1 MKLRDGAWPVFGW
14 TDDMR
19 PVLARAR
26 DEGRTVAL
34 ATIVA
39 LEGSA
44 PRLPG
49 TQMVFDGA
57 SASGHFSGGC
67 IEADVANHAA
77 QVVRTG
83 EPALLRYGR
92 NSPWIDIRLTCGS
105 GMEIL
110 VERIAHDDPGI
121 ARLLD
126 LSAKRSPA
134 IYNSDGRHRTI
145 DAHADAPCL
154 SFAREPLRL
163 ALSHV
168 PPWRLI
174 VVGGDPTALAIAQL
188 ATQAGLATTLLC
200 PGGPQSPPPIG
211 CVDYCSGD
219 PLAALKD
226 IAPDSWTAVA
236 LALHEP
242 DIEHRL
248 LIAAL
253 RTDAGYVG
261 GLGAAARL
269 AGRRKR
275 LEQAGLSPSDLAR
288 MHAPMGL
295 ARCGKAPWEVAVS
308 VIAEVLET
316 REAAQARAFRSV
328 ETARDTMC
336 R

>member
-1 MKLRDGAWPVFGW
+1 MNLRDGAWPVFGW

-26 DEGRTVAL
+26 DQGRTVAL

-110 VERIAHDDPGI
+110 VERIAPDDSGI

-134 IYNSDGRHRTI
+134 IYTSDGRHRTV
-145 DAHADAPCL
+145 D
-154 SFAREPLRL
+154 SFAGEPYL
-163 ALSHV
+163 AFAHSSLSLTLTHA

-174 VVGGDPTALAIAQL
+174 VVGRDPTALAIAQL
-188 ATQAGLATTLLC
+188 AIHAGLATTLLC
-200 PGGPQSPPPIG
+200 PGGPQAPPPISG
-211 CVDYCSGD
+211 VDYRGGD
-219 PLAALKD
+219 ALAALED
-226 IAPDSWTAVA
+226 LAPDLWTAVA

-242 DIEHRL
+242 EIEHRL
-248 LIAAL
+248 LTASL
-253 RTDAGYVG
+253 RSDAGYIG
-261 GLGAAARL
+261 ALGAAARL
-269 AGRRKR
+269 PGRRKR
-275 LEQAGLSPSDLAR
+275 LEQAGLSPHDLVR
-288 MHAPMGL
+288 IHAPMGL

-308 VIAEVLET
+308 VIAEILET
-316 REAAQARAFRSV
+316 RAAAQARTNNCD
-328 ETARDTMC
+328 ETVLDALR